1 MAGKLRR
8 TVGRLTELEFVMH
21 DISQRCLAATPITE
35 LCDQDSDTV
44 LVYNNVGEID
54 DTWYLLQPLQ
64 RGNLREKEWQVRRD
78 FVKKLQLV
86 IAPAQLVLHIGPL
99 TDIRL

>member
-8 TVGRLTELEFVMH
+8 TVGRLAELEFVMH

-54 DTWYLLQPLQ
+54 D
-64 RGNLREKEWQVRRD
+64 
-78 FVKKLQLV
+78 
-86 IAPAQLVLHIGPL
+86 I
-99 TDIRL
+99 